1 MVLQNKVNMKT
12 KKFRKISVSDSFS
25 QEDWRKDCICEKN
38 NHSQKWNTLKIGK
51 IGFKI
56 ALKANNK
63 VRSRISKTGG
73 KRRNLSRIKRQTI
86 KEGKI

>member
-1 MVLQNKVNMKT
+1 M
-12 KKFRKISVSDSFS
+12 
-25 QEDWRKDCICEKN
+25 
-38 NHSQKWNTLKIGK
+38 KIGK

-56 ALKANNK
+56 ALKVANNK

-86 KEGKI
+86 KEGKEIAEEEGENYLKIFKVFKNQSKSLLGVG